1 MLHDRFCLRGF
12 ASFCGPLFRT
22 SYISRLRKNYS
33 SLLTWQK
40 ALYLRDTCCKKLFET
55 ARRSFQMRRTWK
67 VGCLNHF
74 VPLYAQNT
82 RPCALEGSLTSLF
95 NHLSIVCRMVNEP
108 VQYIIGLRKK
118 IRTKLPCYFI
128 PGEWEFYTL
137 TLKVKPPVLI
147 PRPETEQLVA
157 RILTDLNE
165 FGATKDPIRI
175 LDVGSGTGLLK
186 KFRFFSIKL
195 LNIFPRMHWF
205 GSIITFAK

>member
-1 MLHDRFCLRGF
+1 
-12 ASFCGPLFRT
+12 
-22 SYISRLRKNYS
+22 
-33 SLLTWQK
+33 
-40 ALYLRDTCCKKLFET
+40 
-55 ARRSFQMRRTWK
+55 
-67 VGCLNHF
+67 
-74 VPLYAQNT
+74 
-82 RPCALEGSLTSLF
+82 
-95 NHLSIVCRMVNEP
+95 MVNEP

-118 IRTKLPCYFI
+118 IRSKLPCHFI